1 MKTAE
6 EIFNDARFSED
17 IPDYENILEINC
29 FMSLRI
35 LLKQFYNN
43 HITKEQ
49 ASRLKLKIF
58 RRYEKDKK
66 QLEFKKNLYDEHIK
80 RNAETSE
87 LRRLLRHQL
96 KEQDEY
102 SFETALK
109 LISLYSNERWDIC
122 GDKTS

>member
-102 SFETALK
+102 SLETALK